1 MARRR
6 PACQP
11 LLPRARHA
19 VHPVHLARAE
29 QPARQTRPRAGA
41 RRAGVLSTCA
51 FTDPHPFVREEC
63 TLFFGSSGHTLL
75 FFCVSCL
82 LDNQQRT
89 TFYRLCSVSPL
100 HSLAK
105 LAPKFR
111 CASTIFYTLKL
122 YSRVKL
128 VRKRKQTRS
137 GRNTHER
144 ESGLCPN

>member
-82 LDNQQRT
+82 LDNQQHY
-89 TFYRLCSVSPL
+89 FLSFMFGLASPL
-100 HSLAK
+100 ACQTC
-105 LAPKFR
+105 PKFR